1 MLIDTDV
8 VIDYLRGR
16 PEAVEFLE
24 RKVESAAVSTIS
36 VAELFQGV
44 RDGREREILSE
55 ALSALTVL
63 PVTAAI
69 AETAGLYRREYR
81 DACGCGL
88 ADCIIAATASH
99 HRLPLVT
106 RNVRHFAMLDEV
118 RRPWD
123 G

>member
-16 PEAVEFLE
+16 TEAADFFE
-24 RKVESAAVSTIS
+24 RNIDDAAVSTIS

-55 ALSALTVL
+55 ALSALIVL
-63 PVTAAI
+63 PVTASI
-69 AETAGLYRREYR
+69 AETAGLYRRDYR
-81 DACGCGL
+81 QACGCGL

-99 HRLPLVT
+99 HRLPLAT
-106 RNVRHFAMLDEV
+106 RNVRHFVMLDEV
-118 RRPWD
+118 RHPYE